1 MSDLKLVSINK
12 VLLSGRL
19 TRDPELRYA
28 PSGSAVAS
36 FPIAMARNYKNQAG
50 EWKQS
55 VVFVNIVTWGR
66 QAEIANGVL
75 KKGSAVFVEGRLR
88 SRTWQTEEGQRRSVL
103 EVTAERV
110 QFLDRIAKPEVEEEE
125 FVESV
130 GDEITLEGE
139 EEVPF

>member
-28 PSGSAVAS
+28 PNGSAVAS
-36 FPIAMARNYKNQAG
+36 FPIAMTRNYKTQSG

-55 VVFVNIVTWGR
+55 VVFVNVVTWGR
-66 QAEIANGVL
+66 RAEIANGIL
-75 KKGSAVFVEGRLR
+75 KKGSAVFIEGRLR
-88 SRTWQTEEGQRRSVL
+88 TRVWQTEEGQKRSML
-103 EVTAERV
+103 EVTAERI
-110 QFLDRIAKPEVEEEE
+110 QYLDRIAKPEVPEEE

-130 GDEITLEGE
+130 EDEMVLEGE

>member
-28 PSGSAVAS
+28 PNGSAVAS
-36 FPIAMARNYKNQAG
+36 FPIAVTRNYKAQSG

-55 VVFVNIVTWGR
+55 VVFVNVVTWGR
-66 QAEIANGVL
+66 RAEVANGIL
-75 KKGSAVFVEGRLR
+75 KKGSAVFIEGRLR
-88 SRTWQTEEGQRRSVL
+88 SRVWQTEEGQKRSML
-103 EVTAERV
+103 EVTAERI
-110 QFLDRIAKPEVEEEE
+110 QYLDRIAKPEVPEEE

-130 GDEITLEGE
+130 EDEIVLEGE

>member
-130 GDEITLEGE
+130 GDEIILEGE

>member
-36 FPIAMARNYKNQAG
+36 FPIAMTRSYKNQAG
-50 EWKQS
+50 KWNQT
-55 VVFVNIVTWGR
+55 VVYVNVVTWGR
-66 QAEIANGVL
+66 QAEVVNGVL
-75 KKGSAVFVEGRLR
+75 KKGSAVYIEGRLT
-88 SRTWQTEEGQRRSVL
+88 SRNWQTEDGQKRNMVV
-103 EVTAERV
+103 VTAERI
-110 QFLDRIAKPEVEEEE
+110 QFLDRIAKPEVPEEE

-130 GDEITLEGE
+130 GDEALEGE